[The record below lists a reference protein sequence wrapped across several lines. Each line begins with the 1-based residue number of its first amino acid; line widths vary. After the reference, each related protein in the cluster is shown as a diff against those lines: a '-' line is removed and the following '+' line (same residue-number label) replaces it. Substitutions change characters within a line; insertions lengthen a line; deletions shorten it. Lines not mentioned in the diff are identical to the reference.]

1 MAKTRA
7 IPTLAQSKYFPAN
20 LAWMMQQ
27 RGLSNLRLSRY
38 LGISRQAVHN
48 WLLGQTRPTEEN
60 FAALCVALRCESAE
74 LLAKRRAGPAMLT
87 ISEWARREGI
97 PIGRARD
104 LFALRL
110 LQGEQN
116 TGFTIL
122 VPKRLRAPRDS
133 KRLVLMAKR
142 RPRWVETFHTNF
154 PRLLTAAAVTHSEV
168 ASKTKV
174 KSAAVLHWAQQR
186 NYPERQR
193 LPLIAKVLG
202 VSLQELAGHV

>member
-1 MAKTRA
+1 MPKTTS
-7 IPTLAQSKYFPAN
+7 PSLTQSKYFPAN

-27 RGLSNLRLSRY
+27 RGLSVLRLARH
-38 LGISRQAVHN
+38 LGISRQAVHG
-48 WLLGQTRPTEEN
+48 WLQGDARPTDEN
-60 FAALCVALRCESAE
+60 FQALCIALRCAPAE
-74 LLAKRRAGPAMLT
+74 LLVRRRAGPAMLS

-97 PIGRARD
+97 PVGRARD

-110 LQGEQN
+110 LRGEQN

-122 VPKRLRAPRDS
+122 VPKRLRAPYDS

-142 RPRWVETFHTNF
+142 RPRWVETFHSNF
-154 PRLLTAAAVTHSEV
+154 PRLLTAAEVTHSEV
-168 ASKTKV
+168 ADRTKV
-174 KSAAVLHWAQQR
+174 KTAAVMHWVQQR
-186 NYPERQR
+186 NYPERHR

>member
-1 MAKTRA
+1 MAKTRENL
-7 IPTLAQSKYFPAN
+7 PLAQSKYFAAN

-27 RGLSNLRLSRY
+27 RGLSSLRLSGY
-38 LGISRQAVHN
+38 LGISRQAVHS
-48 WLLGQTRPTEEN
+48 WLQDDTRPTDEH
-60 FAALCVALRCESAE
+60 FQGLCIALHCEPGE
-74 LLAKRRAGPAMLT
+74 LLARRRAAPAMLT

-97 PIGRARD
+97 PVGRARD

-142 RPRWVETFHTNF
+142 RPRWVETFHSNF
-154 PRLLTAAAVTHSEV
+154 PRLLAEASVTHSHV
-168 ASKTKV
+168 ASKTQV

-186 NYPERQR
+186 NYPERHR

-202 VSLQELAGHV
+202 VSLQELAGHI